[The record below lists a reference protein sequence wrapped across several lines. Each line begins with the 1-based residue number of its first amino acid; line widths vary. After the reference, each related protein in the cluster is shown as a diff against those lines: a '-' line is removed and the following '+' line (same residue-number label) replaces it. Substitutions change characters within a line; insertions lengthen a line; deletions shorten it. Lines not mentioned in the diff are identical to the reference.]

1 MRVYHFVDSIHG
13 LNNLAL
19 RRLKVSRINQL
30 NDPFEF
36 LAADL
41 LDLRHREALHQFKNQ
56 LDASVG
62 LVCFSRAWSNPLLWG
77 HYANNHR
84 GIALGFDVPD
94 ESVFPVIY
102 TNQRAK
108 IKFDDHSRTVVGGES
123 VVNKLL
129 CTKFSDWIY
138 EEESRF
144 FVSLDILRREGGLHF
159 LEFSPQLALKEVIVG
174 LNCEVPLSSIR
185 HLLRED
191 LDSVRVKKAGLAL
204 RVFKVIEDRRAR
216 NLNP

>member
-13 LNNLAL
+13 INNLAL
-19 RRLKVSRINQL
+19 RRLKVSRINDL

-41 LDLRHREALHQFKNQ
+41 LDIRNREALHKFKNQ

-62 LVCFSRAWSNPLLWG
+62 MVCFSRAWSNPLLWG

-94 ESVFPVIY
+94 DSLFPVIY

-108 IKFDDHSRTVVGGES
+108 IKFDENSRTVVGGKS
-123 VVNKLL
+123 VANKLL
-129 CTKFSDWIY
+129 CTKFSDWKY

-144 FVSLDILRREGGLHF
+144 FVSLDILQKEGRLYF
-159 LEFSPQLALKEVIVG
+159 LEFSSQLLLKEVIVG
-174 LNCEVPLSSIR
+174 LNCEVPLLGIR
-185 HLLRED
+185 NLLQED
-191 LDSVRVKKAGLAL
+191 LNLIRVKKAGLAL
-204 RVFKVIEDRRAR
+204 RVFKVIEDRTPRS
-216 NLNP
+216 LD

>member
-19 RRLKVSRINQL
+19 RRLKVSRINQI

-41 LDLRHREALHQFKNQ
+41 LDSRDREALHKFKNQ

-62 LVCFSRAWSNPLLWG
+62 IVCFSRAWNNPLLWG
-77 HYANNHR
+77 HYANKHR

-94 ESVFPVIY
+94 DSLFPVIY

-108 IKFDDHSRTVVGGES
+108 IKFDENSRTVVGGKS

-129 CTKFSDWIY
+129 CTKFSDWVY

-144 FVSLDILRREGGLHF
+144 FVSLDTLQKEGGLHF
-159 LEFSPQLALKEVIVG
+159 LEFSPQLLLKEVIVG
-174 LNCEVPLSSIR
+174 LNCEVPLLSIR
-185 HLLRED
+185 NLLRED
-191 LDSVRVKKAGLAL
+191 LNLVRVKKAGLAL
-204 RVFKVIEDRRAR
+204 RAFKVIEDRTAR
-216 NLNP
+216 NLDQ